1 MSKIGWIKLYRR
13 ITDNKL
19 WEDKPF
25 ARGQAWVDL
34 LIMADSK
41 DGECFYNGKIQPTHV
56 GEVRTSILYLSKRW
70 GWGNRKVKSFLDNL
84 KKVGMIDF
92 NCTSKCTTIFLVNYA
107 KFAAK
112 SNANAPQN
120 AYQMHNTCTVDA
132 QQMHTHKNIKNI
144 KEDKENKEEKSLE
157 IPCWLDVGNDYES
170 LSAEDK
176 KMRIICRKMDKLDEL
191 KHLAAEYG
199 IPPDEADSLARE
211 CMEEHG
217 ANASWIDSCFEVN

>member
-1 MSKIGWIKLYRR
+1 MSQIGWIKLYRQ
-13 ITDNKL
+13 ITDNEL

-41 DGECFYNGKIQPTHV
+41 DGECFFNGKIQPTRV

-112 SNANAPQN
+112 SNGNAQSN
-120 AYQMHNTCTVDA
+120 ASQMHNTCTSNA
-132 QQMHTHKNIKNI
+132 YQMHTHKNIKNI
-144 KEDKENKEEKSLE
+144 KEDKENKSLD
-157 IPCWLDVGNDYES
+157 IPCWLDVGSDYES

-176 KMRIICRKMDKLDEL
+176 KRRIIILKRDKLNEL
-191 KHLAAEYG
+191 KRYAEGYG
-199 IPPDEADSLARE
+199 IAPDEVDALVRE
-211 CMEEHG
+211 CMEEHE
-217 ANASWIDSCFEVN
+217 AKASWIDSCFEVN

>member
-1 MSKIGWIKLYRR
+1 MGEREVPHKWTHTKRLYALPILTKAEDGKNEQNRMDKT
-13 ITDNKL
+13 ISPDN
-19 WEDKPF
+19 
-25 ARGQAWVDL
+25 RQQIMGRQAV
-34 LIMADSK
+34 
-41 DGECFYNGKIQPTHV
+41 C
-56 GEVRTSILYLSKRW
+56 
-70 GWGNRKVKSFLDNL
+70 KVKSFLDNL

-191 KHLAAEYG
+191 KRLAAEYG

-217 ANASWIDSCFEVN
+217 AKLDGLTVVSM